1 MRSFERGSYN
11 AKKVYMEKI
20 LKQFKLKKKTE
31 DLLKFPWF
39 NTSLVNTLTCNPQTT
54 CIPDYYECI

>member
-1 MRSFERGSYN
+1 MRSFERGSYDAN
-11 AKKVYMEKI
+11 KVYMEKI
-20 LKQFKLKKKTE
+20 LKNSNKKKTE

>member
-20 LKQFKLKKKTE
+20 LKQFKLKKKDRRFTE
-31 DLLKFPWF
+31 I
-39 NTSLVNTLTCNPQTT
+39 SLV
-54 CIPDYYECI
+54 